1 VPQTIVPP
9 QTPKLVCAFDYLK
22 AVEGF
27 VHLTQYCAGD
37 KIEKNETGW
46 ACGAYG

>member
-1 VPQTIVPP
+1 MCLHSVGCELYRAPSPVRFTM
-9 QTPKLVCAFDYLK
+9 KRLADNFE
-22 AVEGF
+22 A
-27 VHLTQYCAGD
+27 